1 MKKLKVLGKILA
13 VCLTAAIMLTAA
25 SCADTSWAL
34 KAGDKTVPAGVYLG
48 YLTDGYLTASYSVTD
63 AETDL
68 FKQKIGDVDAATYIK
83 NQAMTSS
90 KTYLAV
96 EKIFDEYKLSFT
108 EEETKENETEA
119 EDYWQTY
126 SAYYEDNGC
135 GKESFKKMELMNKK
149 YQKVFEYYYGEDG
162 KEPIAESER
171 KEYFSENYA
180 KLKYFTVSYSAHFK
194 GVTTASD
201 ATDAQKAE
209 LKKLVEDYIS
219 RLNKGESFDK
229 ISHEEAD
236 YSAEE
241 EHEHEHDE
249 IEESEPTFIT
259 KDTSEEPSAFN
270 KAVFAAKAGVP
281 TMTEN
286 SASGYYVFVRYELD
300 PDGEDYTERAE
311 SVLSSMK
318 SEDFTKIVEE
328 YTNKMKFTENASAI
342 KRFKPQ
348 NIKLTLAF

>member
-63 AETDL
+63 TETDL

-83 NQAMTSS
+83 EQAMASS

-96 EKIFDEYKLSFT
+96 EQLFDEYKLSFT
-108 EEETKENETEA
+108 EEEMKTIEA
-119 EDYWQTY
+119 DAESYWNTY
-126 SAYYEDNGC
+126 SVYYEDNGC
-135 GKESFKKMELMNKK
+135 GKESFKKMEITNNK
-149 YQKVFEYYYGEDG
+149 YQKVFEHYYSENG

-180 KLKYFTVSYSAHFK
+180 KLKYFTVSYSSHFE
-194 GVTTASD
+194 GVTTASA

-209 LKKLVEDYIS
+209 LKELVESYIS
-219 RLNKGESFDK
+219 RLNQGESFDK

-241 EHEHEHDE
+241 EHEHDE

-259 KDTSEEPSAFN
+259 KDTSEEPSDFN

-281 TMTEN
+281 TMIEN
-286 SASGYYVFVRYELD
+286 SASGYYVFVRYETD
-300 PDGEDYTERAE
+300 ADGEDYTERAE
-311 SVLSSMK
+311 SVLSTMK
-318 SEDFTKIVEE
+318 SEDFTKILED
-328 YTNKMKFTENASAI
+328 YTAKMKFTENKSAI
-342 KRFKPQ
+342 KRYKPQ
-348 NIKLTLAF
+348 NIKLAIA